1 MKRYALMIAL
11 SAVALLGLTLLANGQ
26 AAETTPTPMPTPIHE
41 LCIFFQPD
49 GSVLQGEG
57 AQMCEAPGLPV
68 VP

>member
-26 AAETTPTPMPTPIHE
+26 AAEPTPTPIHE

>member
-1 MKRYALMIAL
+1 MRYTLMMGMAT
-11 SAVALLGLTLLANGQ
+11 VVLLGLTLLANGQ
-26 AAETTPTPMPTPIHE
+26 AAEPTPTPIHE